1 VKWPAQ
7 ALRFGIPRS
16 VRTAS
21 KGAAGMTQQAH
32 HVDARIAHVGQT
44 ILNQTLR

>member
-1 VKWPAQ
+1 LISWTGGDVT
-7 ALRFGIPRS
+7 L
-16 VRTAS
+16 
-21 KGAAGMTQQAH
+21 TQQVH